1 MISRNIELNH
11 PDIESPEEISSKIRG
26 ARQILKEVF
35 KKDRRLG
42 VEISEGFLV
51 QVPVNLRDKDIDR
64 LSEIISVGFKNFKLE
79 KIEGSDKLDFGSE
92 ISMDSVLTIPQEL
105 PLIDVLDTAVVLAN
119 RLGKEVNLIT
129 GDGENCFTIP
139 FGLKNGVDKE
149 DVDSDVLILIDA
161 LEKGFEV
168 REDC

>member
-1 MISRNIELNH
+1 MISNNIELNH

-35 KKDRRLG
+35 KKDKRLG
-42 VEISEGFLV
+42 VKISEGFLV

-64 LSEIISVGFKNFKLE
+64 LSEIIFVGFKNFKLKE
-79 KIEGSDKLDFGSE
+79 SDLGNKIP
-92 ISMDSVLTIPQEL
+92 MDSVLNIPQEL

-129 GDGENCFTIP
+129 NNGENCYTIP

-168 REDC
+168 KEYF